1 MHRIMFPPLLR
12 RCLIP
17 AACAGL
23 LLVLAGAA
31 HARDEVSGP
40 VAATVVRVIDGD
52 TFVAE
57 AHVWPG
63 ETVRVSVRIR
73 GIDAPE
79 LHSRCPRERT
89 AATEARD
96 ALVALLDGQA
106 VTISNI
112 GGGKYYGRVL
122 ADVETGGGAVAPA
135 MLSRSLVRHY
145 SGGRRQSY
153 CG

>member
-1 MHRIMFPPLLR
+1 MGRLLFSR
-12 RCLIP
+12 WAGPVPVVFACAATLLAAIP
-17 AACAGL
+17 A
-23 LLVLAGAA
+23 VD
-31 HARDEVSGP
+31 ARDEISGP
-40 VAATVVRVIDGD
+40 VTATVVRVIDGD

-79 LHSRCPRERT
+79 LHSRCPRERL
-89 AATEARD
+89 AAAEARD
-96 ALVALLDGQA
+96 ALAALLDRQN
-106 VTISNI
+106 VKITNV

-122 ADVETGGGAVAPA
+122 ADVETEDGEVAPA
-135 MLSRSLVRHY
+135 LLSRALVRYY
-145 SGGRRQSY
+145 SGGRRQPY

>member
-1 MHRIMFPPLLR
+1 MGRFPFSRRAGPVPVVFACAATLLAA
-12 RCLIP
+12 IP
-17 AACAGL
+17 A
-23 LLVLAGAA
+23 VD
-31 HARDEVSGP
+31 ARDEISGP
-40 VAATVVRVIDGD
+40 VTATVVRVIDGD

-79 LHSRCPRERT
+79 LHSRCPRERF
-89 AATEARD
+89 AAAEARN
-96 ALVALLDGQA
+96 ALAALLGSQK
-106 VTISNI
+106 VKITNI

-122 ADVETGGGAVAPA
+122 ADVETEDGEVAPVL
-135 MLSRSLVRHY
+135 LSRALVRYY
-145 SGGRRQSY
+145 SGGRRQPY

>member
-1 MHRIMFPPLLR
+1 MGRSPFSR
-12 RCLIP
+12 F
-17 AACAGL
+17 AGL
-23 LLVLAGAA
+23 VPVLIVCMTASLVAVRDVD
-31 HARDEVSGP
+31 ARDEISGP
-40 VAATVVRVIDGD
+40 VTATVVRVIDGD

-63 ETVRVSVRIR
+63 EIVRVSVRIR

-79 LHSRCPRERT
+79 LHSRCPRERL

-96 ALVALLDGQA
+96 ALAALLDKPP
-106 VTISNI
+106 VKITNI

-122 ADVETGGGAVAPA
+122 ADVETEDGEVAPA
-135 MLSRSLVRHY
+135 LLSRALVRFY
-145 SGGRRQSY
+145 SGGRRQPY

>member
-1 MHRIMFPPLLR
+1 MFRTPPFAVR
-12 RCLIP
+12 FPSPMP
-17 AACAGL
+17 AAFAAVLECAG
-23 LLVLAGAA
+23 VA
-31 HARDEVSGP
+31 HARDEISGP

-79 LHSRCPRERT
+79 LHSRCGEERV
-89 AATEARD
+89 AAAVARD
-96 ALVALLDGQA
+96 ALAALLEGQA
-106 VTISNI
+106 VTISNV

-122 ADVETGGGAVAPA
+122 ADVETSAGGVAPA
-135 MLSRSLVRHY
+135 MLSRDLVRRY
-145 SGGRRQSY
+145 SGGRRQPY

>member
-1 MHRIMFPPLLR
+1 MGRSPFLR
-12 RCLIP
+12 L
-17 AACAGL
+17 AGL
-23 LLVLAGAA
+23 LPVLIVCMTASLVAVRDVD
-31 HARDEVSGP
+31 ARDEISGP
-40 VAATVVRVIDGD
+40 VTATVVRVIDGD

-63 ETVRVSVRIR
+63 EIVRVSVRIR

-79 LHSRCPRERT
+79 LHSRCPRERL

-96 ALVALLDGQA
+96 ALAALLDKPP
-106 VTISNI
+106 VKITNI

-122 ADVETGGGAVAPA
+122 ADVETEDGEVAPVL
-135 MLSRSLVRHY
+135 LSRALVRFY
-145 SGGRRQSY
+145 SGGRRQPY

>member
-1 MHRIMFPPLLR
+1 MIA
-12 RCLIP
+12 P
-17 AACAGL
+17 AA
-23 LLVLAGAA
+23 
-31 HARDEVSGP
+31 ARDEISGP
-40 VAATVVRVIDGD
+40 VSATVVRVIDGD

-79 LHSRCPRERT
+79 LHSRCPEERT
-89 AATEARD
+89 AATQARD
-96 ALVALLDGQA
+96 ALAALLDRQT

-122 ADVETGGGAVAPA
+122 ADVETEDGAVAPA
-135 MLSRSLVRHY
+135 MLSQALVRHY
-145 SGGRRQSY
+145 SGGRRQAY

>member
-1 MHRIMFPPLLR
+1 MRRSTFRVIRWPARIP
-12 RCLIP
+12 I
-17 AACAGL
+17 ACAAML
-23 LLVLAGAA
+23 LALVCSGY
-31 HARDEVSGP
+31 ARDEISGP

-79 LHSRCPRERT
+79 LHSRCPRERF
-89 AATEARD
+89 AAMQARD
-96 ALVALLDGQA
+96 ALAALLDGQA
-106 VTISNI
+106 VTILNI

-122 ADVETGGGAVAPA
+122 ADVETGDGAVAPT
-135 MLSRSLVRHY
+135 MLSLALVRRY
-145 SGGRRQSY
+145 SGGRRQPY

>member
-1 MHRIMFPPLLR
+1 MQRSTFRAIYRSARISGTCAAMLLA
-12 RCLIP
+12 LP
-17 AACAGL
+17 CAGL
-23 LLVLAGAA
+23 
-31 HARDEVSGP
+31 ARDEISGP

-79 LHSRCPRERT
+79 LHSRCPEERS
-89 AATEARD
+89 AAMQARD
-96 ALVALLDGQA
+96 ALATLLDGQA
-106 VTISNI
+106 VTILNI

-122 ADVETGGGAVAPA
+122 ADVETGDGAVAPT
-135 MLSRSLVRHY
+135 MLSRALVRRY
-145 SGGRRQSY
+145 SGGRRQPY
-153 CG
+153 CS

>member
-1 MHRIMFPPLLR
+1 MGRIGFRVILR
-12 RCLIP
+12 SEAI
-17 AACAGL
+17 AVTCAGML
-23 LLVLAGAA
+23 LASGGTGRT
-31 HARDEVSGP
+31 RDEVSGP

-63 ETVRVSVRIR
+63 ETVLVSVRIR

-79 LHSRCPRERT
+79 LHSRCPRERV
-89 AATEARD
+89 AAAEARD
-96 ALVALLDGQA
+96 ALAGLLDGQA

-122 ADVETGGGAVAPA
+122 ADVDTGDGAVAPA
-135 MLSRSLVRHY
+135 MLSRALVRLY
-145 SGGRRQSY
+145 SGGRRLPY

>member
-1 MHRIMFPPLLR
+1 MHRGIFRALLR
-12 RCLIP
+12 SARIP
-17 AACAGL
+17 AAFAVMLLALPCAG
-23 LLVLAGAA
+23 
-31 HARDEVSGP
+31 HTRDEISGP

-79 LHSRCPRERT
+79 LHSRCPQERS
-89 AATEARD
+89 AAMEARD
-96 ALVALLDGQA
+96 ALAALLDGQA
-106 VTISNI
+106 VTILNI

-122 ADVETGGGAVAPA
+122 ADVETGDGAVAPA
-135 MLSRSLVRHY
+135 MLSLALVRRY
-145 SGGRRQSY
+145 SGGRRQPY

>member
-1 MHRIMFPPLLR
+1 MSRFHFFRLTRLAPVLL
-12 RCLIP
+12 
-17 AACAGL
+17 ACATASL
-23 LLVLAGAA
+23 MAA
-31 HARDEVSGP
+31 RAVDARDEISGP
-40 VAATVVRVIDGD
+40 VSATVVRVIDGD

-79 LHSRCPRERT
+79 LHSRCQRERL
-89 AATEARD
+89 AAAAARD
-96 ALVALLDGQA
+96 ALAALLDRPP
-106 VTISNI
+106 VKITNI
-112 GGGKYYGRVL
+112 GGGKYYGRML
-122 ADVETGGGAVAPA
+122 ADVETEDGEVAPA
-135 MLSRSLVRHY
+135 LLSRALVRLY

>member
-1 MHRIMFPPLLR
+1 MRGSISP
-12 RCLIP
+12 IP
-17 AACAGL
+17 QSCTAL
-23 LLVLAGAA
+23 LLCAA
-31 HARDEVSGP
+31 ALCGSTAATWARDEISGP

-52 TFVAE
+52 TFVAD

-63 ETVRVSVRIR
+63 ETVQVSVRIR

-79 LHSRCPRERT
+79 LHSRCPRERI
-89 AATEARD
+89 AAAEARD
-96 ALVALLDGQA
+96 ALAALLDGQP

-112 GGGKYYGRVL
+112 GGDKYYGRVL
-122 ADVETGGGAVAPA
+122 ADVETGAGAVAPV

-145 SGGRRQSY
+145 SGGRRRPY

>member
-1 MHRIMFPPLLR
+1 MGRFPFTRRAGLAPLFF
-12 RCLIP
+12 
-17 AACAGL
+17 ACAMVSL
-23 LLVLAGAA
+23 TIVRAA
-31 HARDEVSGP
+31 DARDEISGP
-40 VAATVVRVIDGD
+40 VTATVVRVIDGD

-79 LHSRCPRERT
+79 LHSRCPRERL
-89 AATEARD
+89 AAAEARD
-96 ALVALLDGQA
+96 ALAALLDRQN
-106 VTISNI
+106 VKITNV

-122 ADVETGGGAVAPA
+122 ADVETEDGEVAPA
-135 MLSRSLVRHY
+135 LLSRALVRYY
-145 SGGRRQSY
+145 SGGRRQPY